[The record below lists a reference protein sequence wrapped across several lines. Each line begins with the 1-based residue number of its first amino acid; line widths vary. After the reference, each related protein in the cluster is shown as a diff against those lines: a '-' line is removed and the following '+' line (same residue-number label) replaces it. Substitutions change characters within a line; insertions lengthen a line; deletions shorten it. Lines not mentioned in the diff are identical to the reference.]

1 VIADIKAHPGREFK
15 SVVTTSR
22 SMAKGFSYAKV
33 KALPEGHKKLYVRP
47 IERLFDLGVPLV
59 CAAGNAALEA
69 PDIDELPMAV
79 KGEKHPVINVGAIK
93 WDGQRADL
101 SQYGDQL
108 DLYALGVDIIGQTKK
123 DKTPKMVQGT
133 SFGKCL
139 A

>member
-1 VIADIKAHPGREFK
+1 VIADIKAHPKREFK

-22 SMAKGFSYAKV
+22 SIAKSFSYAKV
-33 KALPEGHKKLYVRP
+33 KALPKGHKKLY
-47 IERLFDLGVPLV
+47 LFDLGVPLV

-93 WDGQRADL
+93 WDGQRADF

-133 SFGKCL
+133 SFGECL